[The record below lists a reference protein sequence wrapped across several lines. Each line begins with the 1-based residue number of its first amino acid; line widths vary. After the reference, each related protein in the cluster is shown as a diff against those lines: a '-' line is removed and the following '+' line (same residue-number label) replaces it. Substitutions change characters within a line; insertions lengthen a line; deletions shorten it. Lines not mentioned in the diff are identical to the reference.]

1 MRGKKQ
7 AKMYFEYNTGLWL
20 RVQLSATYQL
30 SEHNEYLKKKPLV
43 PQFPPPF
50 NAGNNRT
57 CLTKLPRF
65 NVLIHVKYLEL

>member
-30 SEHNEYLKKKPLV
+30 SEHNEYLKKNHLFLSFLLHSM
-43 PQFPPPF
+43 Q
-50 NAGNNRT
+50 A
-57 CLTKLPRF
+57 
-65 NVLIHVKYLEL
+65 IIELA